1 MDDDSNHGTKRKN
14 ENDDEDDP
22 SVLSERCQQSH
33 QKRVKQME
41 EEKDKLQNE
50 IDTMNSIVG
59 PSASNDDVIIEINA
73 GGKIISALR
82 STLTLAPDTMFT
94 YMFSGRWE
102 ESMKRDGNGRVYLD
116 HDPELIEII
125 VNFLRMKKIEDL
137 SKLVRSPTVRIEKR
151 NDFGYLVRYFGLAEF
166 FSLSLD
172 IAKIDVVQPNGS
184 SIDVTKSENKIHFNK
199 VNGGDDL
206 YGGNDFYFVACKPS
220 LDISSGEGS
229 FWKVTID
236 VLPEYQWF
244 FLGIIGNLGASN
256 SSYKELTSYGWCSD
270 SGIYHGGSSGTGE
283 YGWAE
288 FTQGECLHFHLKSN
302 KLTMFSIQKNK
313 KFVIDI
319 AIPLHEY
326 YIHFNV
332 YNFGIKLT
340 LEPLGEDERTRMLEN

>member
-1 MDDDSNHGTKRKN
+1 MICSEEMTS
-14 ENDDEDDP
+14 ED
-22 SVLSERCQQSH
+22 
-33 QKRVKQME
+33 
-41 EEKDKLQNE
+41 
-50 IDTMNSIVG
+50 
-59 PSASNDDVIIEINA
+59 
-73 GGKIISALR
+73 
-82 STLTLAPDTMFT
+82 
-94 YMFSGRWE
+94 
-102 ESMKRDGNGRVYLD
+102 
-116 HDPELIEII
+116 
-125 VNFLRMKKIEDL
+125 
-137 SKLVRSPTVRIEKR
+137 
-151 NDFGYLVRYFGLAEF
+151 
-166 FSLSLD
+166 
-172 IAKIDVVQPNGS
+172 
-184 SIDVTKSENKIHFNK
+184 
-199 VNGGDDL
+199 
-206 YGGNDFYFVACKPS
+206 
-220 LDISSGEGS
+220 GS